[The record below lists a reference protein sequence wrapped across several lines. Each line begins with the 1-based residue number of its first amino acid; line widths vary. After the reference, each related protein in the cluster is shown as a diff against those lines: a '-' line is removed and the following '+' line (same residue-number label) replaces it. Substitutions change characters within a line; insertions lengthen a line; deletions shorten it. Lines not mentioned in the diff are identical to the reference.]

1 VQRQHQPVGFFKVIF
16 STLAGSS
23 NFRHRSV
30 RSLYFV
36 FLNFFYL
43 LTSFIF
49 SISVS
54 LLQAPLGM
62 LTFMK
67 KLDFE
72 TME

>member
-1 VQRQHQPVGFFKVIF
+1 MGFFKVIL
-16 STLAGSS
+16 STLDRSS

-36 FLNFFYL
+36 FLNFFL
-43 LTSFIF
+43 SMNLFVF

-67 KLDFE
+67 KLDLE
-72 TME
+72 TKG